1 MGVLPILPD
10 GASSRS
16 REIGFLVAAPL
27 DVVHHGG
34 VPVSTGFLRRRL
46 HVEVDRLASLKAAQN
61 IKCLFQERIRHG
73 CVINRNRD

>member
-46 HVEVDRLASLKAAQN
+46 HVEVDRLASLKAAQTLSAYSKN
-61 IKCLFQERIRHG
+61 EYAMAA
-73 CVINRNRD
+73 

>member
-34 VPVSTGFLRRRL
+34 VPVSTGAVRPDKRAEVSSSIIRANFL
-46 HVEVDRLASLKAAQN
+46 N
-61 IKCLFQERIRHG
+61 
-73 CVINRNRD
+73 